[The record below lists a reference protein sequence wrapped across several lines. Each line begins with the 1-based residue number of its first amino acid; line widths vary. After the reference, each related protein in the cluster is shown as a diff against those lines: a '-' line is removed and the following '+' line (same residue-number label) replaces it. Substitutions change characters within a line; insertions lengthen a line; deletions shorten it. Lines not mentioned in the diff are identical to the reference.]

1 MQTDFD
7 ELKST
12 FKKYGNHAN
21 KKYNKVVRERHDL
34 AKKLDITKEKA
45 KTLVAAGKRLGKKK
59 VGIK

>member
-12 FKKYGNHAN
+12 FKKYANHAN
-21 KKYNKVVRERHDL
+21 EKYNKVVRERHDL

-45 KTLVAAGKRLGKKK
+45 KTLVAAVKRLGKKK
-59 VGIK
+59 VDIK